1 VQDYSLQQDAALQVR
16 TALEAGR
23 LTFFHLL
30 VPEATQLLLIPSWLS
45 CCCVILHILCCA
57 AVPQAG
63 ALLTDTRQ
71 PPTSVSS
78 KGSNAAADAG
88 MPTCHAVSQGT
99 MYHKH
104 VHSYNFSCFSC
115 LPHCLS
121 LHWHACILC
130 PDDIS
135 VSHQVICMGSVVQL
149 EQSTAT

>member
-1 VQDYSLQQDAALQVR
+1 MQDYSLQQDAALQVR

-104 VHSYNFSCFSC
+104 VHSCISKLHPTSAASAACHTAC
-115 LPHCLS
+115 HCIGMHAFFVLMTS
-121 LHWHACILC
+121 LFHIK
-130 PDDIS
+130 
-135 VSHQVICMGSVVQL
+135 
-149 EQSTAT
+149 